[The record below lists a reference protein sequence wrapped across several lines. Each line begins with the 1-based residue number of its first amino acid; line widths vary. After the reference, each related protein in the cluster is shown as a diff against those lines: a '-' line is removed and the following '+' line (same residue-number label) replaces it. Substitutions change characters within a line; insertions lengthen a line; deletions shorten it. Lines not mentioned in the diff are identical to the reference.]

1 MVRFSHSEANETAGR
16 VADAMM
22 FTKEDFKIDN
32 ARDLVEFLPIVI
44 FLGLVAPF
52 LIAAYTLGFVM
63 DVTGW
68 LKTSS

>member
-1 MVRFSHSEANETAGR
+1 VNDAVRTAKR

-32 ARDLVEFLPIVI
+32 VRDLVEFLPIVI

-52 LIAAYTLGFVM
+52 LIASYTLGFVM

>member
-1 MVRFSHSEANETAGR
+1 
-16 VADAMM
+16 MM
-22 FTKEDFKIDN
+22 FSKEDLKIES
-32 ARDLVEFLPIVI
+32 AEEFIEFLPIAI

-52 LIAAYTLGFVM
+52 LIAAYTVGFVM